1 MNDTPRANR
10 LHIGLFGRRNTG
22 KSSLIN
28 AITGQ
33 ETALVSNHPGTTTD
47 PVYKA
52 MELLPIGPVVF
63 IDTAGLDDFGDLGEL
78 RVKKT
83 LEVMDK
89 TDLALM
95 VFTPGNP
102 DITLEKKWCEELTIR
117 KIPIIGVVNKI
128 DDKDINIEDIAQEFK
143 FPFIKVSAK
152 QRTNI
157 GKLKEMIHLNA
168 PMDFELPT
176 LVGDII
182 SPKSL
187 VVLVTPQDIQAP
199 KNRLI
204 LPQVQ
209 SIRDVLD
216 NNCMALMAKDT
227 ELKELLG
234 CLNKKPDLVITDSQ
248 VFHIVSKIVPE
259 DVPLTSFS
267 ILMSRYKGD
276 LRTFIKGAKAIGKL
290 KPGDRVLIA
299 EACTHHPME
308 NDIGRQK
315 LPALLETKAG
325 GKLQIEIKA
334 GADFPED
341 LTQYKLILHCGAC
354 MFNRKQMMTRLIR
367 AVEQK
372 VPITNYGMAFAY
384 AQGILERTTCMF
396 EHKNDDGFSDLEE
409 KHDKNP

>member
-1 MNDTPRANR
+1 MNNTPRANR

-22 KSSLIN
+22 KSSMIN

-33 ETALVSNHPGTTTD
+33 ETALVSDHPGTTTD

-63 IDTAGLDDFGDLGEL
+63 IDTAGLDDTGDLGEL
-78 RVKKT
+78 RIKKT

-95 VFTPGNP
+95 IFSPGNT
-102 DITLEKKWCEELTIR
+102 DFKLEQIWFQELAAR
-117 KIPIIGVVNKI
+117 KIPIIGVINKI
-128 DDKDINIEDIAQEFK
+128 DEEDVDMGDFEKEFD

-152 QRTNI
+152 ERINI

-168 PMDFELPT
+168 PIDFELPT

-182 SPKSL
+182 DMKSL

-209 SIRDVLD
+209 SIRDILD
-216 NNCMALMAKDT
+216 HNSMALMTKDT
-227 ELKELLG
+227 ELRNLLNS
-234 CLNKKPDLVITDSQ
+234 LNKKPDLVITDSQ

-267 ILMSRYKGD
+267 IIMSRYKGE
-276 LRTFIKGAKAIGKL
+276 LGTFIKGAGAIDEL

-299 EACTHHPME
+299 EACTHHPLE

-315 LPALLETKAG
+315 LPYLLETKAG

-341 LTQYKLILHCGAC
+341 LTPYRLILHCGAC
-354 MFNRKQMMTRLIR
+354 MFNRKQMITRIIR
-367 AVEQK
+367 
-372 VPITNYGMAFAY
+372 M
-384 AQGILERTTCMF
+384 
-396 EHKNDDGFSDLEE
+396 
-409 KHDKNP
+409 

>member
-1 MNDTPRANR
+1 MNDTPRVNR

-22 KSSLIN
+22 KSSMIN

-33 ETALVSNHPGTTTD
+33 ETALVSEHPGTTTD

-63 IDTAGLDDFGDLGEL
+63 IDTAGLDDIGDLGKL
-78 RVKKT
+78 RIKKT

-95 VFTPGNP
+95 IFSPGNT
-102 DITLEKKWCEELTIR
+102 DFTLEQSWCQELTAR
-117 KIPIIGVVNKI
+117 KTPIIGVVNKI
-128 DDKDINIEDIAQEFK
+128 DEEDVDMGDIEKEFD

-152 QRTNI
+152 ARTNI

-168 PMDFELPT
+168 PMDFELST
-176 LVGDII
+176 LVGDVIN
-182 SPKSL
+182 PKSL

-209 SIRDVLD
+209 SIRDILD
-216 NNCMALMAKDT
+216 HNSLALVTKDT
-227 ELKELLG
+227 ELRDLLN
-234 CLNKKPDLVITDSQ
+234 CLNKKPDMVITDSQ

-267 ILMSRYKGD
+267 IIMSRYKGE
-276 LRTFIKGAKAIGKL
+276 LGTLIKGAGAINEL

-299 EACTHHPME
+299 EACTHHPLE

-315 LPALLETKAG
+315 LPSLLESKAG
-325 GKLQIEIKA
+325 GRLQIEIKA

-341 LTQYKLILHCGAC
+341 LTPYKLILHCGAC
-354 MFNRKQMMTRLIR
+354 MFNRKQMMTRIIR
-367 AVEQK
+367 AVEQE

-384 AQGILERTTCMF
+384 VQGILERTTRMF
-396 EHKNDDGFSDLEE
+396 KHKNDGGYSKEL
-409 KHDKNP
+409 